1 MEMRLFRLLSGT
13 LLLPLCLAVCAQA
26 PHDDMMAEKDRPD
39 RVDDSARSR
48 IIDIPVSQQPRVFVL
63 DADFLAEQRQKL
75 LASPTEHQPVLTVIR
90 DMADRA
96 LLEGPWSV
104 MDKKFVPPSGDK
116 HDYMSVGPYWWPD
129 PRKPDGLPYI
139 RRDGETNPERYEYD
153 SSSMKSM
160 IRAVVTL
167 ATAWYFTDDA
177 RYAERAVLLL
187 RTWFLDTATKM
198 NPHLQY
204 GQAIR
209 GITEGRDIGIID
221 TATMVQLIDAVGLLQ
236 LSDAWSDSDQYE
248 LQQWF
253 RSYLDWLVTSA
264 HGRSEA
270 DRTNNHAVWYHVQV
284 ASFALFVGDLN
295 TAEQVFESVG
305 PRLIDKQVE
314 PDGRLPKELARTR
327 PFQYTTMTLRAFL
340 NLASMGETVGV
351 DIWRYRSDDG
361 RSIEQA
367 LEWFEPFVAGR
378 ADWEYPQIKPFDPS
392 SAALLYRRAAS
403 VFDKPSFNRIAAS
416 VDDPVAKLIYPMPG
430 PN

>member
-1 MEMRLFRLLSGT
+1 MRWYQLLCVT
-13 LLLPLCLAVCAQA
+13 LLLPLCLAASAQ
-26 PHDDMMAEKDRPD
+26 
-39 RVDDSARSR
+39 
-48 IIDIPVSQQPRVFVL
+48 QQPRVFVL
-63 DADFLAEQRQKL
+63 NADFLAEQRQKV
-75 LASPTEHQPVLTVIR
+75 LASPTEYERALTAIR
-90 DMADRA
+90 EMADRA

-104 MDKKFVPPSGDK
+104 MDKKYVPPSGDK

-129 PRKPDGLPYI
+129 PLKPDGLPYI

-153 SSSMKSM
+153 SSRMKSM
-160 IRAVVTL
+160 VHAVVTL
-167 ATAWYFTDDA
+167 ARAWYFTDDA

-236 LSDAWSDSDQYE
+236 LADAWSDSDQSE

-253 RSYLDWLVTSA
+253 RAYLDWLLTSA

-270 DRTNNHAVWYHVQV
+270 SRTNNHAVWYHVQV
-284 ASFALFVGDLN
+284 ASFALFVGDLD
-295 TAEQVFESVG
+295 TAKQVFESVG

-327 PFQYTTMTLRAFL
+327 PFQYTTMTLRGFL
-340 NLASMGETVGV
+340 NLASMGEQVGV

-361 RSIEQA
+361 RGLEQA
-367 LEWFEPFVAGR
+367 LHWFEPFVAGR
-378 ADWEYPQIKPFDPS
+378 ADWEYPQIAPYDPS
-392 SAALLYRRAAS
+392 LAALLYRRAAR

-416 VDDPVAKLIYPMPG
+416 VDDPVVDLTYPLPE